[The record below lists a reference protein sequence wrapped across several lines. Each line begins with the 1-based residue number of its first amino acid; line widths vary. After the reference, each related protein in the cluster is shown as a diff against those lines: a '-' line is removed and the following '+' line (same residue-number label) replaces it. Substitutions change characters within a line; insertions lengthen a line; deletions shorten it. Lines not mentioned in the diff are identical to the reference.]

1 MMEFVYTCK
10 VIFCPYDIFHSN
22 KLSSHACREL
32 CVYHLT
38 KLCACFSYNMFFV
51 FHVLFYLNKK
61 MCV

>member
-10 VIFCPYDIFHSN
+10 VIFCPHDIFHSN

-51 FHVLFYLNKK
+51 FHV
-61 MCV
+61 